1 MAGYG
6 SCHTLFFHVSLT
18 VWLFVHFF
26 YSIYHCHGYT
36 LSINLVARGRAS
48 ALHIQTSRL
57 EKRNLIC
64 LKVNQLRHT
73 LFFVRPP
80 PLIVSFRELYWVKA
94 SFERQLEQVVEMVCI
109 LCFRDGDVFL
119 LCKGIKVWELPFWNR
134 AIPKIFPQQ
143 TCSTI
148 FYSYC
153 CHSFVLIY

>member
-1 MAGYG
+1 MAVLQFKEVHCFQWWRNNMAGYG

-94 SFERQLEQVVEMVCI
+94 SFERGNRNRLWKWCVFFASEMVMY
-109 LCFRDGDVFL
+109 FFFA
-119 LCKGIKVWELPFWNR
+119 KE
-134 AIPKIFPQQ
+134 
-143 TCSTI
+143 
-148 FYSYC
+148 
-153 CHSFVLIY
+153 